1 MSLLS
6 LQDMT
11 VSYATAQG
19 RLTAL
24 DAVGLDV
31 APGERL
37 AIIGESGSGKSTL
50 AQAIAGI
57 LPPTASVSGT
67 MLWQGRQ
74 ERPRPGRDIGI
85 VFQDPAAS
93 LDPVMRVGDQIAEV
107 ARAHVADSWSAARG
121 NAARLLEKVRL
132 PAAVAQAFPHQLSGG
147 QKQRVALAAALAAEP
162 TLLIADEATSA
173 LDTVVQAEIAALLDD
188 LVRTQVLTLIFIS
201 HDIALASQLV
211 DRIAVFRDTRLV
223 ETDTAESVLRH
234 PRSAYTRSL
243 IDAHLGIEG

>member
-24 DAVGLDV
+24 DAVSLDV

-121 NAARLLEKVRL
+121 NAAVLLEKVRL